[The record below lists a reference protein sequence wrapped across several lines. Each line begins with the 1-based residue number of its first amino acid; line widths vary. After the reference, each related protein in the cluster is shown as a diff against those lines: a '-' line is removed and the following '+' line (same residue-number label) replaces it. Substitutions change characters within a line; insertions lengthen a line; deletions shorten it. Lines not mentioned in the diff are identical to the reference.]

1 MQLIT
6 LISRAWTSNITVSKR
21 KQFEGSSNGAQTSEL
36 AHGTLNLQ
44 QDIAL

>member
-6 LISRAWTSNITVSKR
+6 LINRAWAPTITVSKR
-21 KQFEGSSNGAQTSEL
+21 KQLEGSSNGTQTSEL

>member
-6 LISRAWTSNITVSKR
+6 LISRAWAPNITVSTR
-21 KQFEGSSNGAQTSEL
+21 KQYEGSINGTQTSEL
-36 AHGTLNLQ
+36 AYGTLNLQ